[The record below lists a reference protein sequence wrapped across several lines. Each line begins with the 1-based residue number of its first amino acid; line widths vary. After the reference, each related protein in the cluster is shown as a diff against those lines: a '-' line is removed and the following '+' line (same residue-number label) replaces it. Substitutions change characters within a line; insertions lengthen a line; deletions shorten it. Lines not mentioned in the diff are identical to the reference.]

1 MLAALDPAPALSG
14 APGLD
19 HETVARIIEVGED
32 HLTDVDA
39 EAGSLRRVSRIDRN
53 APSTD
58 LGLARPAG
66 GTLVWGIFGGAVQG
80 QPRVA
85 LEILK
90 LARAR
95 HHPEIKLTLP
105 ELDLDAADPRR
116 AVLAQ
121 GRQRLVFADGKPVR
135 NLTGERRFGRRKL
148 GPARHQPAPNQRW
161 RIGTRQRSVTKM
173 STRRAMA

>member
-1 MLAALDPAPALSG
+1 MSMQKRGPCVESAASTGTPRPLILASPDQ
-14 APGLD
+14 
-19 HETVARIIEVGED
+19 
-32 HLTDVDA
+32 
-39 EAGSLRRVSRIDRN
+39 
-53 APSTD
+53 
-58 LGLARPAG
+58 PAG
-66 GTLVWGIFGGAVQG
+66 RWSGGSSVGLCRANRG
-80 QPRVA
+80 VA
-85 LEILK
+85 LEIVK

-105 ELDLDAADPRR
+105 ELDLDAADPWR

-161 RIGTRQRSVTKM
+161 RIGKR
-173 STRRAMA
+173 